1 MEECVRRGL
10 PKEKLH
16 PFGIPFSPK
25 ILAPYS
31 QIEAKKLLNLD
42 ENKKVIL
49 LIGGS
54 MGAGKLVALTKSF
67 SKEERINDFQ
77 VIVICGNNEKIYNKL
92 VKKYK
97 DNHAFV
103 IMGHTNQMPIL
114 MKASDIVYTKPGGL
128 TSTETVASRKPMII
142 TYPIPGCENANR
154 DFFVSHNMALSA
166 NTPDELVK
174 VGIDLLHD
182 DRKIEAIKDSQRINM
197 DENATVNIANF
208 ILNYLEK

>member
-1 MEECVRRGL
+1 
-10 PKEKLH
+10 
-16 PFGIPFSPK
+16 
-25 ILAPYS
+25 
-31 QIEAKKLLNLD
+31 
-42 ENKKVIL
+42 
-49 LIGGS
+49 

-142 TYPIPGCENANR
+142 IQYQDVKMPIVI
-154 DFFVSHNMALSA
+154 FLYHIIWHYQL
-166 NTPDELVK
+166 
-174 VGIDLLHD
+174 
-182 DRKIEAIKDSQRINM
+182 
-197 DENATVNIANF
+197 
-208 ILNYLEK
+208 ILQMN